1 MMKKQAMKKSNK
13 RLQVAWALVKM
24 QDALYNDG
32 NIPSC
37 IDLMPYYTIAK
48 ANDLAMIEIEKTPYY
63 DFTFSG
69 INGVYADEI
78 KTGRYYFI
86 PKEAWEAAFSI
97 DWDSASECECMA
109 RRAAIM
115 QYATPATFDAWRE
128 AWS

>member
-1 MMKKQAMKKSNK
+1 MKKQNMRKSNK
-13 RLQVAWALVKM
+13 RLQTAWALVRM

-32 NIPSC
+32 NVPSMN
-37 IDLMPYYTIAK
+37 DLAPYFTIAK
-48 ANDLAMIEIEKTPYY
+48 ANDLAMVNAEKTPYF
-63 DFTFSG
+63 DFTFDG

-86 PKEAWEAAFSI
+86 PKEVWTAAISI
-97 DWDSASECECMA
+97 DRNSSFEYECMA